1 LDAAVERAQDLSAQP
16 EPASEL
22 AGADLQCRQRDH
34 RAWQG
39 KLFHERRWPPDAGQE
54 GSAAA
59 GFALLQADTELR
71 TEREPAV
78 MAINIKVNGAMHSVT
93 AAPDT
98 PLLYVLRNDLG
109 LNAAKFGCGLAQCG
123 ACTVLIDG
131 KPARSC
137 VTPIDTLGQSE
148 ITTLEGL
155 GTLEH
160 PHPLQAAF
168 MTEQAAQCGYCIAG
182 MIMAAKALLDRNPQ
196 PSAAEVRQALAENLC
211 RCGTHNRIV
220 RAVLR
225 AAQNGG
231 RI

>member
-1 LDAAVERAQDLSAQP
+1 
-16 EPASEL
+16 
-22 AGADLQCRQRDH
+22 
-34 RAWQG
+34 
-39 KLFHERRWPPDAGQE
+39 
-54 GSAAA
+54 
-59 GFALLQADTELR
+59 
-71 TEREPAV
+71 
-78 MAINIKVNGAMHSVT
+78 VNGAMRSVP
-93 AAPDT
+93 AEPDT

-109 LNAAKFGCGLAQCG
+109 LNGAKFGCGLAQCG
-123 ACTVLIDG
+123 ACTVLVDG
-131 KPARSC
+131 KPVRSC

-148 ITTLEGL
+148 ITTVEGL

-160 PHPLQAAF
+160 PHPLQVAF

-196 PSAAEVRQALAENLC
+196 PSPAEVRQGLAENLC